1 MSTCALSGGMKEE
14 GKPTGL
20 LNCLRAYIFAT
31 NVCSKGLEEQG
42 GAVRPSP

>member
-1 MSTCALSGGMKEE
+1 MKKE
-14 GKPTGL
+14 GRPTGL

-42 GAVRPSP
+42 GAVWPSP